1 MPGPAAGLEGRH
13 GAGPPGVQGVARFI
27 HIGGQQHPQL
37 PTHSGSRPH
46 TMSNFRVPVELFMHT
61 PPLTIHPEA
70 PLEEAWALMAER
82 GVSSLPVTD
91 KDSSLVGILSR
102 TDLLRVAGLETGRR
116 PDSDS
121 LVLPDRPISEEMTRE
136 VRTTSRDT
144 PLDEAAKA
152 MVQNR
157 VHRLVVCEDGV
168 PVGILSTRDLMLALE
183 EKQANHPLSDW
194 MSSPVFTI
202 RAEEPV
208 GMAVERLEKA
218 RVTGL
223 VVVEDGWPVG
233 MFSQTEA
240 LEARDL
246 PRSTAVGDVMN
257 PRILTLSPATR
268 MHRAA
273 AQAAATR
280 VRRVVVQ
287 DGDRLVGILSGLD
300 FARAVS

>member
-1 MPGPAAGLEGRH
+1 
-13 GAGPPGVQGVARFI
+13 
-27 HIGGQQHPQL
+27 
-37 PTHSGSRPH
+37 
-46 TMSNFRVPVELFMHT
+46 MSNFRVPVELFMHV
-61 PPLTIHPEA
+61 PPVVIHPDA
-70 PLEEAWALMAER
+70 PLEEAHDLMSRR
-82 GVSSLPVTD
+82 GISSLPVTNGD
-91 KDSSLVGILSR
+91 GSLMGIVTR
-102 TDLLRVAGLETGRR
+102 TDLLRVAGREAGLR
-116 PDSDS
+116 PDADA
-121 LVLPDRPISEEMTRE
+121 LVLPDRPVSEEMTRD
-136 VRTTSRDT
+136 VRTTTRDT
-144 PLDEAAKA
+144 PLEKAAA
-152 MVQNR
+152 EMVRHR
-157 VHRLVVCEDGV
+157 VHRLVVCDEEA

-183 EKQANHPLSDW
+183 EKQANHPVSDW

-202 RAEEPV
+202 RAEEPL

-218 RVTGL
+218 RVSGL

-233 MFSQTEA
+233 MFAQPEA

-257 PRILTLSPATR
+257 PRILTLSPDTR

-287 DGDRLVGILSGLD
+287 KGDRLVGILSGLD